1 MESYAFQNALIDI
14 FKLISRTN
22 KYIDETAPWV
32 LAKDEANRPRLATV
46 IYNLL
51 ECVRICAILLT
62 PFMPATSPKIF
73 AQIGAPAAVTAYE
86 SAGTWG
92 LLPADVH
99 VHKGEGLFPRIDVA
113 KELAALEQTKQA
125 ASKGAA
131 PAKQAAPEKRAEPE
145 GVASLIAIDDF
156 AKVQLRVAQVLS
168 CEPVK
173 RTAKLLR
180 LMLDDGSG
188 TPRQVLSGIHPWYE
202 PDALIGKKL
211 IVVANL
217 KPAKLCGVESNGMIL
232 AADAGEN
239 DVRVIFVDESIPC
252 GSVVR

>member
-1 MESYAFQNALIDI
+1 
-14 FKLISRTN
+14 
-22 KYIDETAPWV
+22 
-32 LAKDEANRPRLATV
+32 
-46 IYNLL
+46 
-51 ECVRICAILLT
+51 
-62 PFMPATSPKIF
+62 MP
-73 AQIGAPAAVTAYE
+73 
-86 SAGTWG
+86 
-92 LLPADVH
+92 
-99 VHKGEGLFPRIDVA
+99 
-113 KELAALEQTKQA
+113 LEQTKQA